1 MDRVHR
7 MGQTKEVYVHRFFC
21 RSSIEERILQLQE
34 VKRGMAEDVLSG

>member
-34 VKRGMAEDVLSG
+34 KKRSMAENVLSG